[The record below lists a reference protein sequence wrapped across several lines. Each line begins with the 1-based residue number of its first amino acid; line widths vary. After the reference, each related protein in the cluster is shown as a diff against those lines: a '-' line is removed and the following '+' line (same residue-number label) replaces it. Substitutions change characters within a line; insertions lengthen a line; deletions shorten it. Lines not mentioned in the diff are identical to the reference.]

1 MKNVLVRTLTGIVF
15 IALVI
20 SSILFREVSTL
31 PFELLFLF
39 FTFMG
44 TWELLKMSEKK
55 SIHPNYPIAIA
66 LSCYSFLIP
75 SMGEGVY
82 GYLIFPMVLLLPMVE
97 LFRNKENAILN
108 VSVSLLPM
116 IWVALPLAL
125 LAKLF
130 LNEIDATVLILS
142 LFVTIWLNDT
152 LAYCVGSLF
161 GKHPLFKRISP
172 KKSVEGFVG
181 GMVLTTTIIT
191 LLGSAEI
198 LCTEK
203 LTTPWHWLFFAIL
216 VVIFGTLGDLV
227 ESMYKRDCD
236 VKDSGKILPGH
247 GGVLDRL
254 DSLFFSVPA
263 VYTYLLFLS
272 FFL

>member
-15 IALVI
+15 ITLVVA
-20 SSILFREVSTL
+20 SILLREVSVW
-31 PFELLFLF
+31 PFGILFLF
-39 FTFMG
+39 FTVVG
-44 TWELLKMSEKK
+44 TWECLKMSEKK
-55 SIHPNYPIAIA
+55 NIHPNYPMAIA
-66 LSCYSFLIP
+66 LSVCCFLMPFI
-75 SMGEGVY
+75 GVY
-82 GYLIFPMVLLLPMVE
+82 LILPLVLLLPIVE
-97 LFRNKENAILN
+97 LFRNKENAMMN
-108 VSVSLLPM
+108 VSASFLPV

-125 LAKLF
+125 LADLF
-130 LNEIDATVLILS
+130 QKETDAQVLVIA

-181 GMVLTTTIIT
+181 GMVLTTAIIT
-191 LLGSAEI
+191 LLSCAGM
-198 LCTEK
+198 LYTET
-203 LTTPWHWLFFAIL
+203 LTTPWHWLAFAIIIVL
-216 VVIFGTLGDLV
+216 FGTVGDLV
-227 ESMYKRDCD
+227 ESMYKRDCE

-254 DSLFFSVPA
+254 DSLFFAVPA
-263 VYTYLLFLS
+263 VYTYLLLLS